1 MLLDILD
8 ITVPVLLILGLG
20 SALYILK
27 IHFDSKTIG
36 ILIIKIAT
44 PCLTFTTLVKT
55 DFTLAELSQS
65 GLAALLVMALVAAF
79 SFPFI
84 RFQGDRL
91 GPYMSCLLHPNSGN
105 LPLPLCLLAFGEAGL
120 ALAFPYFVVIS
131 VSQNTFGYAMIAG
144 TLKWKELLFHP
155 IVVSVTAALIV
166 KIADVPIPE
175 MILTTTSYLGY
186 TAIPLPLLLLGYA
199 LPQISAG
206 NLKKGII
213 YAFARLLL
221 GSLAGLSAIYVLGLS
236 GMIAGVVMIMACMP
250 VALLNF
256 IIAVERDV
264 EPDTI
269 GGMVIISSL
278 MMITLIPVLV
288 WLVLWAFPV

>member
-166 KIADVPIPE
+166 KISDVPIPE

-213 YAFARLLL
+213 YAFARLLF

-264 EPDTI
+264 EPYTI

-278 MMITLIPVLV
+278 TMITLIPVLV

>member
-20 SALYILK
+20 SALYVLK

-55 DFTLAELSQS
+55 DFTLSELSQS
-65 GLAALLVMALVAAF
+65 GFAALLVMGLVAAF
-79 SFPFI
+79 SFSFI
-84 RFQGDRL
+84 RLQGDRL

-144 TLKWKELLFHP
+144 KLNWKELFFHP
-155 IVVSVTAALIV
+155 IVISVSAALVV
-166 KIADVPIPE
+166 KISDLPIPE
-175 MILTTTSYLGY
+175 MILITTSYLGY

-213 YAFARLLL
+213 YAFARLLF
-221 GSLAGLSAIYVLGLS
+221 GSLSGLCAIYTLGLS

-264 EPDTI
+264 EPETI

-278 MMITLIPVLV
+278 TMITLIPVLV

>member
-91 GPYMSCLLHPNSGN
+91 GPYISCLLHPNSGN

-213 YAFARLLL
+213 YAFARLLF

-264 EPDTI
+264 EPYTI

-278 MMITLIPVLV
+278 TMITLIPVLV

>member
-155 IVVSVTAALIV
+155 IVISVTAALIV
-166 KIADVPIPE
+166 KISDVPIPE

-213 YAFARLLL
+213 YAFARLLF

-264 EPDTI
+264 EPYTI

-278 MMITLIPVLV
+278 TMITLIPVLV

>member
-1 MLLDILD
+1 MLLQILD

-27 IHFDSKTIG
+27 IHFDSKTVG
-36 ILIIKIAT
+36 ILIVKIAT

-55 DFTLAELSQS
+55 DFTLSELSQS
-65 GLAALLVMALVAAF
+65 GLAAMLVMGLVAAF

-84 RFQGDRL
+84 RLQGDRF

-105 LPLPLCLLAFGEAGL
+105 FPLPLCLLAFGEAGL

-144 TLKWKELLFHP
+144 KLKWNELLLHP
-155 IVVSVTAALIV
+155 IIISVTAALIV
-166 KIADVPIPE
+166 KIVDVPIPE
-175 MILTTTSYLGY
+175 MFIITTSYLGY

-213 YAFARLLL
+213 YSFARILF
-221 GSLAGLSAIYVLGLS
+221 GSLAGLCAIYALGLS

-269 GGMVIISSL
+269 GGVVIISSL
-278 MMITLIPVLV
+278 SMITLIPALI

>member
-213 YAFARLLL
+213 YASARLLF
-221 GSLAGLSAIYVLGLS
+221 GSVAGLSAIYVLGLS

-278 MMITLIPVLV
+278 TMITLIPVLV

>member
-186 TAIPLPLLLLGYA
+186 TAITLPLLLLGYA

-213 YAFARLLL
+213 YAFARLLF

-264 EPDTI
+264 EPYTI

-278 MMITLIPVLV
+278 TMITLIPVLV

>member
-20 SALYILK
+20 SALYVSK

-55 DFTLAELSQS
+55 DFTLSELSQS
-65 GLAALLVMALVAAF
+65 GLAAMLVMGLVAAF

-84 RFQGDRL
+84 RLQGDRF

-144 TLKWKELLFHP
+144 KLNWKELFFHP
-155 IVVSVTAALIV
+155 IVISVTAALIV
-166 KIADVPIPE
+166 KIAVLPIPE
-175 MILTTTSYLGY
+175 MIIITTSYLGY

-206 NLKKGII
+206 NLKKGIL
-213 YAFARLLL
+213 YSFARLLF
-221 GSLAGLSAIYVLGLS
+221 GSLAGLCAIYALGLS

-264 EPDTI
+264 EPETI

-278 MMITLIPVLV
+278 TMITLIPVLV

>member
-1 MLLDILD
+1 MFLDILD

-213 YAFARLLL
+213 YAFARLLF

-264 EPDTI
+264 EPYTI

-278 MMITLIPVLV
+278 TMITLIPVLV

>member
-1 MLLDILD
+1 MLFDILD

-144 TLKWKELLFHP
+144 KLKWKELLFHP
-155 IVVSVTAALIV
+155 IVISVTAALIV
-166 KIADVPIPE
+166 KIADVSIPE

-213 YAFARLLL
+213 YAFARLLF

-278 MMITLIPVLV
+278 TMITLIPVLV

>member
-1 MLLDILD
+1 MLFQILD
-8 ITVPVLLILGLG
+8 ITVPVLLILSLG

-55 DFTLAELSQS
+55 EFTLAELLQS
-65 GLAALLVMALVAAF
+65 GLAALMVMAIVAALAY
-79 SFPFI
+79 PFI
-84 RFQGDRL
+84 KMQRDKL

-144 TLKWKELLFHP
+144 KLRWKELLFHP
-155 IVVSVTAALIV
+155 IVISVTAALIV
-166 KIADVPIPE
+166 KSTNMYLPNMLLI
-175 MILTTTSYLGY
+175 TTSYLGY

-206 NLKKGII
+206 NLKKGFM
-213 YAFARLLL
+213 YSFARLAF
-221 GSLAGLSAIYVLGLS
+221 GVIAGLSVIYILGLS
-236 GMIAGVVMIMACMP
+236 GMLAGVVLIMASMP

-256 IIAVERDV
+256 IIAVERNI

-269 GGMVIISSL
+269 GGMVITSSL

-288 WLVLWAFPV
+288 WVVLWMFPA

>member
-36 ILIIKIAT
+36 VVIIKIAR

-213 YAFARLLL
+213 YAFARLLF

-278 MMITLIPVLV
+278 TMITLIPVLV

>member
-1 MLLDILD
+1 M
-8 ITVPVLLILGLG
+8 
-20 SALYILK
+20 
-27 IHFDSKTIG
+27 
-36 ILIIKIAT
+36 IIKLAT

-65 GLAALLVMALVAAF
+65 GLAALLVMGIVAAF

-91 GPYMSCLLHPNSGN
+91 GPYISCLLHPNSGN

-144 TLKWKELLFHP
+144 KLKWKELLFHP
-155 IVVSVTAALIV
+155 IVISVTAALIV

-175 MILTTTSYLGY
+175 MLLTTTSYLGY

-206 NLKKGII
+206 NLKKGVI
-213 YAFARLLL
+213 YAFARLLF
-221 GSLAGLSAIYVLGLS
+221 GSVAGLSAIYVLGLS

-264 EPDTI
+264 EPETI

-278 MMITLIPVLV
+278 TMIILIPALV
-288 WLVLWAFPV
+288 WLVLWAFPS

>member
-213 YAFARLLL
+213 YAFARLLF
-221 GSLAGLSAIYVLGLS
+221 GSLGGLSAIYVIGLS

-264 EPDTI
+264 EPYTI

-278 MMITLIPVLV
+278 TMITLIPVLV

>member
-166 KIADVPIPE
+166 KIFDVPIPE

-213 YAFARLLL
+213 YAFARLLF

-264 EPDTI
+264 EPYTI

-278 MMITLIPVLV
+278 TMITLIPVLV